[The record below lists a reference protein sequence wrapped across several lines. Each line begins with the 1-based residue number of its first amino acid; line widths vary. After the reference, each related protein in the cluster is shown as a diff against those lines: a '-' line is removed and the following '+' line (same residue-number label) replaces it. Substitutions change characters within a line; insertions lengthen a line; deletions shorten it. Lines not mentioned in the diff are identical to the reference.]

1 MSGLR
6 VLVSAF
12 ACCPPARPGF
22 SGGEDLLGWSLL
34 KQIARCHE
42 VWALTH
48 ATWQASITEALA
60 DESIENI
67 HFQYVELPKFFLPLL
82 RIQGGH
88 QFYYYLWQIK
98 AYLEARK
105 LHRRHKFQ
113 LFHHLTYANDW
124 MVSFIGALLSVPYV
138 RGPGGGAHR
147 TPKSLVKEYT
157 ARARVWEKV
166 RSLGQWFF
174 RHDPFYVRGQNR
186 AGALLLCNWDAMAS
200 VPKAWSQKIHLF
212 PVSGVSTE
220 DFALGATPESAAP
233 GFHVLSAGS
242 LIRVKGFSLAV
253 KAFKEFVEK
262 RPDSKLTIVGR
273 GPEEDRLRSLI
284 HQSNLDDKVQLAGEM
299 PRGTL
304 LSEMAACDVVLF
316 PSLRDG
322 GGTVVIEAMSVG
334 KPVVCLDTGGPGMH
348 IDDGCGIKIT
358 PSSPGNT
365 VSELAGALERLY
377 SNEGLRHKL
386 GEEARRR
393 AEETYHWDRLGD
405 RLMEIYRSVVSDQA
419 EMRMDSAAT
428 TNERTV

>member
-1 MSGLR
+1 
-6 VLVSAF
+6 
-12 ACCPPARPGF
+12 
-22 SGGEDLLGWSLL
+22 LLGWSLL

-48 ATWQASITEALA
+48 ATWRSSIQEALEE
-60 DESIENI
+60 ESIENI
-67 HFQYVELPKFFLPLL
+67 HFQYVGLPKIFLPLL
-82 RIQGGH
+82 RVQGGH
-88 QFYYYLWQIK
+88 QLYYYLWQIK
-98 AYLEARK
+98 AYLEAKK
-105 LHRRHKFQ
+105 LHHHHNFQ

-124 MVSFIGALLSVPYV
+124 MVSFIGALLPVPYV

-147 TPKSLVKEYT
+147 TPKSLAAEYT

-174 RHDPFYVRGQNR
+174 RHDPFYVRGQSR
-186 AGALLLCNWDAMAS
+186 AGALLLCNWDAMTS

-220 DFALGATPESAAP
+220 DFALGAAPKSKEP

-262 RPDSKLTIVGR
+262 RPESRLTIIGR
-273 GPEEDRLRSLI
+273 GPEEDTLRSLI
-284 HQSNLDDKVQLAGEM
+284 HESNLDDKVQLAGEM

-365 VSELAGALERLY
+365 VSELASALERLY
-377 SNEGLRHKL
+377 SDEGLRHKL
-386 GEEARRR
+386 GKEARRR
-393 AEETYHWDRLGD
+393 AEESYHWDRLGD
-405 RLMEIYRSVVSDQA
+405 RLMEIYRSVVPDESELQMESDSIT
-419 EMRMDSAAT
+419 DDG
-428 TNERTV
+428 TV